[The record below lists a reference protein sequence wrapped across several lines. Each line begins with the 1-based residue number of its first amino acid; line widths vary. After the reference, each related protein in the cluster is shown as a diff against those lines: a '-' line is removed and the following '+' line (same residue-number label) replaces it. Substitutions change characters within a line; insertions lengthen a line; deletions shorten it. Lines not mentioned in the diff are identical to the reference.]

1 MRISTSLAAALGGGL
16 LTATV
21 LAVTITAPPDESTA
35 PVRTLQSSSGAA
47 LPDVESTSA
56 PDAGSAA
63 GAPSDP
69 SVVLAS
75 SSDATGPST
84 TQPAPAP
91 LTDDQ
96 KALIDEYLAAH
107 PGRAQHLADVAAR
120 WKAFADANPELA
132 EELAKVA
139 AMPPADRKAELQ
151 SWFADHPEQK
161 EKLGE
166 WLKQT
171 RDERVQRRQDRRE
184 RRDDRRD
191 RRHER
196 WQNRHDAEPTPAPSP
211 TASGSAFMP
220 SA

>member
-21 LAVTITAPPDESTA
+21 LAVTITAPPDESTT
-35 PVRTLQSSSGAA
+35 PVRVLQSSSGAA

-56 PDAGSAA
+56 PDASSAA
-63 GAPSDP
+63 GAPTDP
-69 SVVLAS
+69 SVVPAS
-75 SSDATGPST
+75 SSATSPST

-211 TASGSAFMP
+211 TTSGSAFTP